1 MRVFVVW
8 LSRVIVGTIAAP
20 DHKAAWLL
28 ATAMWGDRDVCV
40 GLDTECHGWE
50 IAIGQD
56 KDDAADA
63 AGRETEILYQIGRE
77 S

>member
-8 LSRVIVGTIAAP
+8 LAREVVGTLNAP
-20 DHKAAWLL
+20 DYKGAWVL
-28 ATAMWGDRDVCV
+28 ATVMWGDRDPFVWI
-40 GLDTECHGWE
+40 DTDCQAWE
-50 IAIGQD
+50 IKLAMA

-63 AGRETEILYQIGRE
+63 AGRETEILYRIGRE